1 MLLNKVRFELGDF
14 KLIFSL
20 IFGLGDFKFFFE
32 LEDLNPKLGD
42 SVFFSLINFWAD
54 TSFFK

>member
-20 IFGLGDFKFFFE
+20 IFGLGDFK
-32 LEDLNPKLGD
+32 
-42 SVFFSLINFWAD
+42 
-54 TSFFK
+54 